1 MQEGLLE
8 LIRLQDVDLE
18 LRELE
23 KVRDH
28 YPSEISVREKEIAD
42 ARSGLEELENTLEE
56 LARQQRQVERE
67 LEDSKVNLKEHEERF
82 SVVATNKEYDALQME
97 IEACKSG
104 ISERESR
111 ILDIIEN
118 SERINEQIEGEK
130 EGVEEV
136 CSEQQVRINELQS
149 KLATL
154 QQEVDAVTARRE
166 VVSKNI
172 DGRLLQQ
179 YDRRRRGNGL
189 SVSGVRKGAC
199 GSCFRELPAQQ
210 KSDVRRS
217 ERLITCE
224 SCGAILVWDDNSS

>member
-1 MQEGLLE
+1 MQEGLLQ

-18 LRELE
+18 LKELE

-28 YPSEISVREKEIAD
+28 YPGEISAREKEIAD
-42 ARSGLEELENTLEE
+42 ARSGLEELETTVEE
-56 LARQQRQVERE
+56 LARQQRQIERE

-97 IEACKSG
+97 IEACKTA

-111 ILDIIEN
+111 ILDIIES
-118 SERINEQIEGEK
+118 SERLTEQILGEK

-136 CSEQQVRINELQS
+136 CSEQQARIDELQS

-154 QQEVDAVTARRE
+154 EQEVDGVMARRE
-166 VVSKNI
+166 AVSKDI
-172 DGRLLQQ
+172 DGQLLHR

-189 SVSGVRKGAC
+189 SVAGLRKGAC

-217 ERLITCE
+217 ERLNTCE
-224 SCGAILVWDDNSS
+224 SCGAILVWDDKSS

>member
-1 MQEGLLE
+1 MQEGLLQ

-28 YPSEISVREKEIAD
+28 YPSEISVREKEIVD

-56 LARQQRQVERE
+56 LARQQRQVARE
-67 LEDSKVNLKEHEERF
+67 LEDSKVNLKKHEERF
-82 SVVATNKEYDALQME
+82 AVVATNKEYDALQME

-118 SERINEQIEGEK
+118 TEKISEQIAGEK

-136 CSEQQVRINELQS
+136 CSEQQIRINELQS

-166 VVSKNI
+166 VVSKDI
-172 DGRLLQQ
+172 EGPLLQH
-179 YDRRRRGNGL
+179 YDRRRKGNGL
-189 SVSGVRKGAC
+189 SVAGVRKGAC
-199 GSCFRELPAQQ
+199 GSCFRELPAQR

-217 ERLITCE
+217 ERLNTCE
-224 SCGAILVWDDNSS
+224 SCGAILVWDDSSS

>member
-1 MQEGLLE
+1 MQEGLLQ
-8 LIRLQDVDLE
+8 LIQLQDVDQE

-28 YPSEISVREKEIAD
+28 YPGEISAREKEISD
-42 ARSGLEELENTLEE
+42 ARSGLEELETTLEE

-67 LEDSKVNLKEHEERF
+67 LEDARVSLKVHEERF

-111 ILDIIEN
+111 ILDLIEN
-118 SERINEQIEGEK
+118 TERINEQIAGEK
-130 EGVEEV
+130 DGVEEV
-136 CSEQQVRINELQS
+136 CSEQQGRIDELQS

-154 QQEVDAVTARRE
+154 QQEVDSVTARRE
-166 VVSKNI
+166 AVRKDI
-172 DGRLLQQ
+172 DAQLLHL

-189 SVSGVRKGAC
+189 SVAGVRKGAC
-199 GSCFRELPAQQ
+199 ASCFRELPAQQ
-210 KSDVRRS
+210 KSDVRRG
-217 ERLITCE
+217 ERLKTCE
-224 SCGAILVWDDNSS
+224 SCGAILVWDDGSG

>member
-1 MQEGLLE
+1 VQEGLLQ

-28 YPSEISVREKEIAD
+28 YPGEISARAQEISD

-56 LARQQRQVERE
+56 LARQQRQIERE
-67 LEDSKVNLKEHEERF
+67 LGDAQVSLKEHEERF

-118 SERINEQIEGEK
+118 TERISEQIAGEK

-136 CSEQQVRINELQS
+136 CTEQQVRIDELQS

-166 VVSKNI
+166 VVSKDI
-172 DGRLLQQ
+172 DARVLHL

-189 SVSGVRKGAC
+189 SVAGVRKGAC

-217 ERLITCE
+217 ERMNTCE
-224 SCGAILVWDDNSS
+224 SCGAILVWDDNSN